1 MRIDDKSDRETGM
14 KVMRK
19 AIRNAAIGGML
30 TLLIA
35 TAAWAQNPL
44 PGDDAALAQRVAKV
58 LARQPV
64 IDGHNDL
71 PWELR
76 ERFGGDF
83 SKIDLRSDTAKLPR
97 AADAPPDQ
105 PAMMT
110 DIPRLRAGH
119 VGGQFWSVWTPPEIT
134 GAAAVLM
141 TIEQIDLVKRMA
153 QRYPDDFAMAYS
165 ADDIRREFKAGKIAS
180 LIGIEGGH
188 QIANSLPAL
197 RQMYALGA
205 RYMTLTHSSNTEWAD
220 SATDNPVHHGLTPFG
235 LKLVHEMNRLG
246 MLVDLS
252 HVSPDS
258 MKAVLAN
265 SAAPVMFSHSSARA
279 LVDHPRDVPDDV
291 LLLVARNRGVVM
303 VNFALAYVSQDYDN
317 WGADRAAEQSRF
329 NAPPFGG
336 LYIGQPE
343 RAKEA
348 LAKWEQAHP
357 APIVTVA
364 MVADHIEH
372 IRKIAG
378 VDYVGIGSDF
388 DGIPAAPT
396 GLESVDKFPRLFEEL
411 ARRGWSDDD
420 LAKVAG
426 GNILRVLGEAERVA
440 KALQAAEPPSLATIK
455 Q

>member
-1 MRIDDKSDRETGM
+1 
-14 KVMRK
+14 
-19 AIRNAAIGGML
+19 
-30 TLLIA
+30 
-35 TAAWAQNPL
+35 
-44 PGDDAALAQRVAKV
+44 
-58 LARQPV
+58 
-64 IDGHNDL
+64 
-71 PWELR
+71 
-76 ERFGGDF
+76 
-83 SKIDLRSDTAKLPR
+83 
-97 AADAPPDQ
+97 
-105 PAMMT
+105 
-110 DIPRLRAGH
+110 
-119 VGGQFWSVWTPPEIT
+119 
-134 GAAAVLM
+134 
-141 TIEQIDLVKRMA
+141 
-153 QRYPDDFAMAYS
+153 
-165 ADDIRREFKAGKIAS
+165 
-180 LIGIEGGH
+180 
-188 QIANSLPAL
+188 
-197 RQMYALGA
+197 
-205 RYMTLTHSSNTEWAD
+205 
-220 SATDNPVHHGLTPFG
+220 
-235 LKLVHEMNRLG
+235 
-246 MLVDLS
+246 
-252 HVSPDS
+252 

-291 LLLVARNRGVVM
+291 LLLVAKNRGVVM

-348 LAKWEQAHP
+348 LAKWEQGHP
-357 APIVTVA
+357 APTVTVA

-378 VDYVGIGSDF
+378 VDCVGIGSDF

-426 GNILRVLGEAERVA
+426 GNILRVLGEAERAA
-440 KALQAAEPPSLATIK
+440 KALQVAEPPSMATIK